1 MAITA
6 AFVVSASVITE
17 RSGPV
22 IGALVATLP
31 ISAGP
36 SYVFLALDHDAAFIA
51 EGALASL
58 PINAATIILGL
69 TYVVLAQRQ
78 NALVSCLGAVA
89 VWIALASIIRSVQWT
104 LAGGL
109 IANAI
114 AFAIC
119 VPLLRRFRHVRM
131 PLITRRW
138 YDIPLR
144 AALVATLVATV
155 VTSSGWVGPKIS
167 GIIALF
173 PVVFTSMMLILH
185 PRIGGP
191 PTAAVIANSAGGL
204 MGLGI
209 AIAMINVASL
219 RFGSAI
225 GFSVALAICVSWNLG
240 LWWWG
245 RRKLV
250 RRSATHCQTLMVR
263 SASSA
268 NQESPAAAILRDAA
282 RRRAA
287 PQDEVGECF
296 GSSPS
301 TLHEWFRPDERR
313 GSAASPDVSALCHKF
328 GSYRCRQTR

>member
-1 MAITA
+1 MSPDLIFILTLALRMAITA

-36 SYVFLALDHDAAFIA
+36 SYVFLALDHNAAFIA

-58 PINAATIILGL
+58 PVNAATIFLAL
-69 TYVVLAQRQ
+69 TYVTLAQRQ
-78 NALVSCLGAVA
+78 SAAVSCFGAVA
-89 VWIALASIIRSVQWT
+89 VWIVLASIIRSVQWT

-109 IANAI
+109 IVNAI

-119 VPLLRRFRHVRM
+119 VPLLRHYRHVKM

-144 AALVATLVATV
+144 AALVATLVAIV
-155 VTSSGWVGPKIS
+155 VTLSGWVGPKVS
-167 GIIALF
+167 GTIALF

-191 PTAAVIANSAGGL
+191 STAAVIANGGW
-204 MGLGI
+204 GL
-209 AIAMINVASL
+209 
-219 RFGSAI
+219 I
-225 GFSVALAICVSWNLG
+225 GFSISIAVLHVTTLQFGSVIGLSLALAICIGWNLG
-240 LWWWG
+240 LWWYG

-250 RRSATHCQTLMVR
+250 R
-263 SASSA
+263 
-268 NQESPAAAILRDAA
+268 
-282 RRRAA
+282 
-287 PQDEVGECF
+287 
-296 GSSPS
+296 
-301 TLHEWFRPDERR
+301 
-313 GSAASPDVSALCHKF
+313 
-328 GSYRCRQTR
+328 

>member
-1 MAITA
+1 MSPDLAFILTLVLRMTITA
-6 AFVVSASVITE
+6 AFVVTASVITE
-17 RSGPV
+17 RSGPAL
-22 IGALVATLP
+22 GALVATLP

-58 PINAATIILGL
+58 PVNAATIFLGL

-78 NALVSCLGAVA
+78 SAIVSCLTAVA
-89 VWIALASIIRSVQWT
+89 VWIAFASVIRSVQWT
-104 LAGGL
+104 LTAGL
-109 IANAI
+109 IANAV

-119 VPLLRRFRHVRM
+119 VPLLRRFRHVKM

-144 AALVATLVATV
+144 ALLVATLVATV
-155 VTSSGWVGPKIS
+155 VTASGWVGPKIS

-191 PTAAVIANSAGGL
+191 PTAAVLANSAGGL

-209 AIAMINVASL
+209 AIAVLHIAAL

-225 GFSVALAICVSWNLG
+225 GLSLALTICVSWNLG
-240 LWWWG
+240 LWWYG

-250 RRSATHCQTLMVR
+250 R
-263 SASSA
+263 
-268 NQESPAAAILRDAA
+268 
-282 RRRAA
+282 
-287 PQDEVGECF
+287 
-296 GSSPS
+296 
-301 TLHEWFRPDERR
+301 
-313 GSAASPDVSALCHKF
+313 
-328 GSYRCRQTR
+328 

>member
-1 MAITA
+1 MSPELAFLLTLLLRMAITA
-6 AFVVSASVITE
+6 AFVVTASVITE

-58 PINAATIILGL
+58 PINAATIFLGL
-69 TYVVLAQRQ
+69 AYVVLAQRRS
-78 NALVSCLGAVA
+78 ALVSCLGAVA
-89 VWIALASIIRSVQWT
+89 VWMVLATIIRSVQWT

-109 IANAI
+109 IVNAV

-144 AALVATLVATV
+144 ASLVATLVATV
-155 VTSSGWVGPKIS
+155 VTLSGWVGPKVS

-209 AIAMINVASL
+209 AIAALHVAAL
-219 RFGSAI
+219 RFSSVAGLA
-225 GFSVALAICVSWNLG
+225 VALAICVSWNLG
-240 LWWWG
+240 LWWWS
-245 RRKLV
+245 RRKL
-250 RRSATHCQTLMVR
+250 
-263 SASSA
+263 
-268 NQESPAAAILRDAA
+268 
-282 RRRAA
+282 
-287 PQDEVGECF
+287 
-296 GSSPS
+296 
-301 TLHEWFRPDERR
+301 
-313 GSAASPDVSALCHKF
+313 
-328 GSYRCRQTR
+328 RQ

>member
-1 MAITA
+1 MSPDLAFILTLALRMAVT
-6 AFVVSASVITE
+6 
-17 RSGPV
+17 GPV

-58 PINAATIILGL
+58 PINAATIFLGL

-78 NALVSCLGAVA
+78 SAIVSCLSAVA
-89 VWIALASIIRSVQWT
+89 VWVALASVIRTIHWS

-109 IANAI
+109 IANAV

-119 VPLLRRFRHVRM
+119 VPLLRRFRNVKM
-131 PLITRRW
+131 PLIMRRW

-144 AALVATLVATV
+144 ASLVATLVATV
-155 VTSSGWVGPKIS
+155 VTLSGWVGPTVS

-191 PTAAVIANSAGGL
+191 ATAAVLANSGWGL

-209 AIAMINVASL
+209 AIAVLHVAAL
-219 RFGSAI
+219 RFGSAV
-225 GFSVALAICVSWNLG
+225 GLSLALMVCVGWNLG
-240 LWWWG
+240 LWWNG
-245 RRKLV
+245 RRKRV
-250 RRSATHCQTLMVR
+250 R
-263 SASSA
+263 
-268 NQESPAAAILRDAA
+268 
-282 RRRAA
+282 
-287 PQDEVGECF
+287 
-296 GSSPS
+296 
-301 TLHEWFRPDERR
+301 
-313 GSAASPDVSALCHKF
+313 
-328 GSYRCRQTR
+328 

>member
-1 MAITA
+1 MSPELAFILTLLLRMAITA

-58 PINAATIILGL
+58 PINAATIVLGL
-69 TYVVLAQRQ
+69 TYIVLAQRRS
-78 NALVSCLGAVA
+78 ALVSCAVAVA
-89 VWIALASIIRSVQWT
+89 VWIALASIIRSVQWS

-119 VPLLRRFRHVRM
+119 VPLLRRFRHVKM

-144 AALVATLVATV
+144 ASLVATLVATV
-155 VTSSGWVGPKIS
+155 VTASGWVGPKVS

-173 PVVFTSMMLILH
+173 PIVFTSLMLILH

-209 AIAMINVASL
+209 AIAALHVAAL
-219 RFGSAI
+219 QFGSTV
-225 GFSVALAICVSWNLG
+225 GLGLALAICVGWNLG
-240 LWWWG
+240 LWWWS
-245 RRKLV
+245 RQKLV
-250 RRSATHCQTLMVR
+250 R
-263 SASSA
+263 
-268 NQESPAAAILRDAA
+268 
-282 RRRAA
+282 
-287 PQDEVGECF
+287 
-296 GSSPS
+296 
-301 TLHEWFRPDERR
+301 
-313 GSAASPDVSALCHKF
+313 
-328 GSYRCRQTR
+328 

>member
-1 MAITA
+1 MSPETAFLLTLALRMAITA
-6 AFVVSASVITE
+6 AFVVSASIITE

-58 PINAATIILGL
+58 PINAATILLAL
-69 TYVVLAQRQ
+69 TYVVLAQRRG
-78 NALVSCLGAVA
+78 AVVSCLAAVA

-104 LAGGL
+104 LTGGL

-119 VPLLRRFRHVRM
+119 VPLLRRFRHVKM
-131 PLITRRW
+131 PPIRRRW

-144 AALVATLVATV
+144 ASLVATLVATV
-155 VTSSGWVGPKIS
+155 VTLSGWVGPKIS

-191 PTAAVIANSAGGL
+191 PTAAVLANSAWGL

-209 AIAMINVASL
+209 AIAVLHVAAL
-219 RFGSAI
+219 QFGSAI
-225 GFSVALAICVSWNLG
+225 GLSLALATCIGWNLA
-240 LWWWG
+240 LWWNG
-245 RRKLV
+245 RRTV
-250 RRSATHCQTLMVR
+250 
-263 SASSA
+263 
-268 NQESPAAAILRDAA
+268 A
-282 RRRAA
+282 R
-287 PQDEVGECF
+287 
-296 GSSPS
+296 
-301 TLHEWFRPDERR
+301 L
-313 GSAASPDVSALCHKF
+313 
-328 GSYRCRQTR
+328 